1 MTTAFSGMNPFV
13 EGQEWEDFHST
24 FNNVLREVLSPQIGP
39 KYATRVER
47 RIYVEEHFDEDDDH
61 FIRADAAIVLTD
73 AGGGLATLASPGA
86 STAVEG
92 IVCVEEEHRE
102 TYLVIRHVETQ
113 QVVTVIETLSPANKR
128 RGSDGHREYLNKRN
142 QILKS
147 QCSLVEIDLLRG
159 GSRLPMRTR
168 LPSGDYYAI
177 ICPRWRRPKA
187 SIHAWGLRDPLPT
200 IAIPLKKEDGFVEVN
215 LQQVAD
221 TVYERADY
229 DLTIDYSRPLHPPLD
244 PNDQDWLKSLSLP
257 SRHHQPHQSPP
268 AG

>member
-1 MTTAFSGMNPFV
+1 MTTVFPGMNPFI
-13 EGQEWEDFHST
+13 EGQEWEDFHSS

-61 FIRADAAIVLTD
+61 YIRADAAIVLTD
-73 AGGGLATLASPGA
+73 EGGGIATLAAPTT

-102 TYLVIRHVETQ
+102 TYLVIRHVESQ
-113 QVVTVIETLSPANKR
+113 QIVTVIEPLSPSNKR
-128 RGSDGHREYLNKRN
+128 VGSNGQREYQDKRR

-159 GSRLPMRTR
+159 GHRMPMATR
-168 LPSGDYYAI
+168 LPTGDYYAI

-187 SIHAWGLRDPLPT
+187 SIHAWRMRDAMPT
-200 IAIPLKKEDGFVEVN
+200 IAIPLKKEDGFVEVS
-215 LQQVAD
+215 LQQVAN
-221 TVYERADY
+221 TVCERADY

-244 PNDQDWLKSLSLP
+244 PVDEEWLKSLALP
-257 SRHHQPHQSPP
+257 KRQPRPQ
-268 AG
+268 

>member
-1 MTTAFSGMNPFV
+1 MLTGIAGMNPFI
-13 EGQEWEDFHST
+13 EDQEWDDFHPS
-24 FNNVLREVLSPQIGP
+24 FNVALAEILGQQIVP
-39 KYATRVER
+39 NYVARNEC
-47 RIYVEEHFDEDDDH
+47 RIYMECE
-61 FIRADAAIVLTD
+61 
-73 AGGGLATLASPGA
+73 
-86 STAVEG
+86 
-92 IVCVEEEHRE
+92 EEEHRE

-159 GSRLPMRTR
+159 GNRMPMRTR

-177 ICPRWRRPKA
+177 LCPRWRRPKA
-187 SIHAWGLRDPLPT
+187 SIHAWRLRDPMPA

-215 LQQVAD
+215 LQQVAN

-229 DLTIDYSRPLHPPLD
+229 DLTLDYSRPLHPPLD
-244 PNDQDWLKSLSLP
+244 PGDQDWIQSLALP
-257 SRHHQPHQSPP
+257 SRQRPP
-268 AG
+268 Q

>member
-1 MTTAFSGMNPFV
+1 MTTAFPGMNPFV
-13 EGQEWEDFHST
+13 EGQEWEDFHT
-24 FNNVLREVLSPQIGP
+24 RFNSALADALSPQLSP

-61 FIRADAAIVLTD
+61 YIRADAAILLTD
-73 AGGGLATLASPGA
+73 EGGRLATLTGPAT

-102 TYLVIRHVETQ
+102 TYLVVRHVESQ

-128 RGSDGHREYLNKRN
+128 RSTDGHREYLNNRN

-187 SIHAWGLRDPLPT
+187 SIHAWGLRDPMPS

-221 TVYERADY
+221 TVYQRADY
-229 DLTIDYSRPLHPPLD
+229 DLTLDYSRPLFPPLD
-244 PNDQDWLKSLSLP
+244 AADEEWLKSLSLP
-257 SRHHQPHQSPP
+257 TRSRSVVKP
-268 AG
+268 